1 MGADVQ
7 EINNEAIKMLKP
19 RDNNRFDVLEQKIKA
34 LLKVAWGDKW
44 AAKSDQYRKW
54 LANFGEGEEQLNAMF
69 LLSKFMYFGNDTI
82 RELLVRVY
90 EDLYKRPIISEI
102 RRINNN
108 TTDTALINRL
118 FESIQEKTRFLCVG
132 NPSESSAHLL
142 YFFRQEN
149 LLKRDLFISPHE
161 LFAHTKEEG
170 IIQASIV
177 TKGIERIVLLD
188 DFCGSGKQAKSF
200 NDEFVKFLK
209 EEAPQIHVS
218 YFALF
223 AIEKGL
229 SKVEE
234 LSFDQVEAI
243 FKLDSSY
250 KCFSED
256 SRFFI
261 EEDEKV
267 EFKASCR
274 QMCLRYG
281 RRLCPS
287 MPLGFRNCQM
297 LLGFHHNTPNN
308 TLPIFYIEK
317 NGWSPMFKRYAKI
330 Y

>member
-1 MGADVQ
+1 MGIDVQ
-7 EINNEAIKMLKP
+7 EINNEAIKMLEP

-34 LLKVAWGDKW
+34 LHKVAWRDKW
-44 AAKSDQYRKW
+44 EAKSDQYRKW
-54 LANFGEGEEQLNAMF
+54 LENFKEGEEQLNAMF

-82 RELLVRVY
+82 RELMVRVY
-90 EDLYKRPIISEI
+90 QDLYKRPIISEI
-102 RRINNN
+102 RKKNNN
-108 TTDTALINRL
+108 TTDTALINSL

-161 LFAHTKEEG
+161 LFVHIKEGGMIHAE
-170 IIQASIV
+170 IV

-200 NDEFVKFLK
+200 NDEFVQFLK

-229 SKVEE
+229 SSVEN
-234 LSFDQVEAI
+234 LSFDKVKAI
-243 FKLDSSY
+243 FTLDSSY
-250 KCFSED
+250 KCFSEN
-256 SRFFI
+256 SRFFVD
-261 EEDEKV
+261 EEDE
-267 EFKASCR
+267 FKANCK
-274 QMCLRYG
+274 QMCMKYG
-281 RRLCPS
+281 RKLCSS
-287 MPLGFRNCQM
+287 MPLGYRSCQM